1 MSVLLLWGVLLPVAA
16 AAAPRRMNVL
26 LVVVD
31 GLRPQLGSYGHPTML
46 TPNIDKLANSSMV
59 FEHGYTNYPY
69 CCPSRNRWRP
79 VSRRCPPLHSAC
91 EPDARRR

>member
-1 MSVLLLWGVLLPVAA
+1 MSVLLRVLLPVAA

-26 LVVVD
+26 LVAVD
-31 GLRPQLGSYGHPTML
+31 DLRPQLGSYGHPAML
-46 TPNIDKLANSSMV
+46 TPNIDKLADSSMV